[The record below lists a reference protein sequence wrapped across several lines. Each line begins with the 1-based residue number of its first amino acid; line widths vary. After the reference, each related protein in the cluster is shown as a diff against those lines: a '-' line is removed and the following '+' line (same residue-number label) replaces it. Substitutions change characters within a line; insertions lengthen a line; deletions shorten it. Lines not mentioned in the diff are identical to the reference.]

1 LQAADLLNKAREQA
15 LTQIAEASQG
25 SGLNLG
31 GIASF
36 GFRTSMRNQLPC
48 VIKEIKKTRGTAQV
62 SLSLADGQTLI
73 SRITLES
80 LELLN
85 LEPKQPVLAL
95 FKATAVTIAPTI
107 VAAGAVN
114 LIKGKVVRRGAG
126 ASGVEVSLQLNL
138 GQGLV
143 GFADAESPL
152 KLRQN
157 AMAAIEQNAVVI
169 ATVA

>member
-1 LQAADLLNKAREQA
+1 
-15 LTQIAEASQG
+15 
-25 SGLNLG
+25 
-31 GIASF
+31 
-36 GFRTSMRNQLPC
+36 MRNQLPC
-48 VIKEIKKTRGTAQV
+48 VVKEIKKTRGTAQV
-62 SLSLADGQTLI
+62 SLSLADGQVLI

-95 FKATAVTIAPTI
+95 FKATAVTVAPTI

-114 LIKGKVVRRGAG
+114 LLVGKVVRRGAG
-126 ASGVEVSLQLNL
+126 TSGIEVSLQLNP

-143 GFADAESPL
+143 GFADTESPL

-157 AMAAIEQNAVVI
+157 AMAAIEQNAIVI
-169 ATVA
+169 ATIV

>member
-1 LQAADLLNKAREQA
+1 
-15 LTQIAEASQG
+15 
-25 SGLNLG
+25 
-31 GIASF
+31 
-36 GFRTSMRNQLPC
+36 
-48 VIKEIKKTRGTAQV
+48 
-62 SLSLADGQTLI
+62 
-73 SRITLES
+73 LES

-85 LEPKQPVLAL
+85 LKPEQPVLAL
-95 FKATAVTIAPTI
+95 FKATAVTVAPTI

-114 LIKGKVVRRGAG
+114 LLSGKVVRKGAG
-126 ASGVEVSLQLNL
+126 VSGVEISLQLNP

-169 ATVA
+169 ATIA